1 MIRLDGVEYVS
12 VYITWKVISGCND
25 DAFGKTRKEELKIIA
40 DIIPLDSENGGE
52 DDRENEDKNLLAAL
66 A

>member
-1 MIRLDGVEYVS
+1 MIS
-12 VYITWKVISGCND
+12 ACND
-25 DAFGKTRKEELKIIA
+25 DAFGETRKEELKSIA